1 MINTETISNNIAKK
15 IASELNLDNDKK
27 EVIAYG
33 TFALFQTIFSIFLI
47 IIFGYLLNV
56 QIEALMISFTISILR
71 KSSGGV
77 HATSP
82 NNCAIIGTIICVGFA
97 IIVVFLTSSLINLNI
112 LLFLGVIIFVW
123 SYYIIYKLAPVDSK
137 AKPIQKSKRVKKL
150 KKSSIIT
157 LSVYLVII
165 LINFILYYKMMNK
178 KYIIYS
184 LCVYS
189 GIVWQTF
196 TLTRY
201 GHLVVKKLDDFLNY
215 MVDIKKGDKIHEKIK

>member
-47 IIFGYLLNV
+47 IIFGYLFNV

-112 LLFLGVIIFVW
+112 ILFLGVIIFVW

-196 TLTRY
+196 TLTWY

-215 MVDIKKGDKIHEKIK
+215 MVDIKKGDKSHEKIK

>member
-47 IIFGYLLNV
+47 IIFGYLFNV

-112 LLFLGVIIFVW
+112 ILFLGVIIFVW

-165 LINFILYYKMMNK
+165 LINFILYY
-178 KYIIYS
+178 
-184 LCVYS
+184 
-189 GIVWQTF
+189 
-196 TLTRY
+196 
-201 GHLVVKKLDDFLNY
+201 
-215 MVDIKKGDKIHEKIK
+215 

>member
-15 IASELNLDNDKK
+15 IALELNLDNDKK

-33 TFALFQTIFSIFLI
+33 TFAFFQTIFSIFLI
-47 IIFGYLLNV
+47 IIFGYLFNV

-82 NNCAIIGTIICVGFA
+82 NNCAIIGTTICVGFA
-97 IIVVFLTSSLINLNI
+97 IMVVLLTSSLINLNI
-112 LLFLGVIIFVW
+112 LLFLGAIIFVW
-123 SYYIIYKLAPVDSK
+123 AYYIIYKLAPVDSK
-137 AKPIQKSKRVKKL
+137 AKPIEKSKRVKKL

-165 LINFILYYKMMNK
+165 LINFVLYYKMMNK

-196 TLTRY
+196 TLTQY

-215 MVDIKKGDKIHEKIK
+215 MVDIKKGDKSHEKIK

>member
-1 MINTETISNNIAKK
+1 MINTETTSNNIAKK

-33 TFALFQTIFSIFLI
+33 TFAFFQTIFSILII
-47 IIFGYLLNV
+47 IIFGYLFNV
-56 QIEALMISFTISILR
+56 QIQALMISFTISILR

-82 NNCAIIGTIICVGFA
+82 NNCAIIGTIICVGFS
-97 IIVVFLTSSLINLNI
+97 IIAVFLTNSLVNLNI

-165 LINFILYYKMMNK
+165 LINFVLYYKMMNK

-196 TLTRY
+196 TLTQY

-215 MVDIKKGDKIHEKIK
+215 MVDIKKGDKSYEKIK

>member
-1 MINTETISNNIAKK
+1 MINAETISNSVATK
-15 IASELNLDNDKK
+15 IASELNLDNDRK

-33 TFALFQTIFSIFLI
+33 TFAFFHTIFSIFLI
-47 IIFGYLLNV
+47 VMFGYLFNI
-56 QIEALMISFTISILR
+56 QIEALLISFTISILR
-71 KSSGGV
+71 KFSGGV

-97 IIVVFLTSSLINLNI
+97 IIVVFLTSSLINLDI
-112 LLFLGVIIFVW
+112 LLFLGLIIFV

-137 AKPIQKSKRVKKL
+137 AKPIKKSKKIKRL

-165 LINFILYYKMMNK
+165 LINFVLYYKMANK
-178 KYIIYS
+178 KFIIYS

-196 TLTRY
+196 TLTQY
-201 GHLVVKKLDDFLNY
+201 GHLVVKKLDNFLGY
-215 MVDIKKGDKIHEKIK
+215 IMDTTKGDKNHEKIK

>member
-1 MINTETISNNIAKK
+1 MINVETISNSVATK
-15 IASELNLDNDKK
+15 IASELNLDNDRK

-33 TFALFQTIFSIFLI
+33 TFAFFQTIFSIFLI
-47 IIFGYLLNV
+47 VMFGYLFNI
-56 QIEALMISFTISILR
+56 QIEALLISFTISILR
-71 KSSGGV
+71 KFSGGV

-97 IIVVFLTSSLINLNI
+97 IIVVFLTSPLINLDI

-137 AKPIQKSKRVKKL
+137 AKPIKKSKKIKRL

-165 LINFILYYKMMNK
+165 LINFILYYKMGNK
-178 KYIIYS
+178 KFIIYS

-196 TLTRY
+196 TLTQY
-201 GHLVVKKLDDFLNY
+201 GHLVVKKLDDFLSHII
-215 MVDIKKGDKIHEKIK
+215 DTTKGDKKHEKIK

>member
-15 IASELNLDNDKK
+15 IALELNLDNDKK

-33 TFALFQTIFSIFLI
+33 TFAFFQTIFSIFLI
-47 IIFGYLLNV
+47 IIFGYLFNV

-82 NNCAIIGTIICVGFA
+82 NNCAIIGTTICVGFA
-97 IIVVFLTSSLINLNI
+97 IIVVFLASSLINLNI
-112 LLFLGVIIFVW
+112 LLFLGAIIFVW

-137 AKPIQKSKRVKKL
+137 AKPIEKSKRVKKL

-165 LINFILYYKMMNK
+165 LINFVLYYKMMNK

-196 TLTRY
+196 TLTQY

-215 MVDIKKGDKIHEKIK
+215 MVDIKKGDKSHEKIK

>member
-47 IIFGYLLNV
+47 IIFGYLFNV

-71 KSSGGV
+71 KPSGGV

-137 AKPIQKSKRVKKL
+137 AKPIEKSKKVKKL

-157 LSVYLVII
+157 LSAYSVII
-165 LINFILYYKMMNK
+165 LINFVLYYKMMNK

-196 TLTRY
+196 TLTQY
-201 GHLVVKKLDDFLNY
+201 GHLVVNKLDDFLNY
-215 MVDIKKGDKIHEKIK
+215 MVDIKKGDKSHEKIK